1 VLGSQFYA
9 SKSATAPGPKPLKEN
24 FNMIRKAIIICSPG
38 TKNSVNYLIG
48 VDTDLHLFVNFLK
61 SPIGGYWEDKLI
73 AGLC

>member
-1 VLGSQFYA
+1 
-9 SKSATAPGPKPLKEN
+9 
-24 FNMIRKAIIICSPG
+24 MIRKAIIICSPG